1 MKIGFIGTGV
11 MGRSLVKHLLNAGH
25 TVYIYNRTKAKAVSL
40 IDAGAVWKNSPKEI
54 ALHSE
59 VIMTMVGYPVDV
71 EEVYLSEN
79 GLIANAQAE
88 SLLIDLT
95 TSTPSLAKQIYSKA
109 KAKNLKV
116 LDAPVSGGDNGA
128 KVGSLTIMC
137 GGDEADFN
145 LALPLLKLFG
155 KNVLLQGSAGSGQ
168 HTKMCNQIAIA
179 STIMG
184 TCEAISYAKT
194 ANLQVDKVLAS
205 ISKGAAGSWQLENNG
220 KKIVEEDYQP
230 GFYIKHFIK
239 DMKIALD
246 EAKLMKLNLP
256 GLKLASSLY
265 EELAK
270 GGKENLGTQ
279 ALIYWYKQ
287 NQS

>member
-11 MGRSLVKHLLNAGH
+11 MGRSLVKHLLKAGH
-25 TVYIYNRTKAKAVSL
+25 TVYIYNRTKAKASSL
-40 IDAGAVWKNSPKEI
+40 LDDGAVWSESPKEV
-54 ALHSE
+54 ALQSD
-59 VIMTMVGYPVDV
+59 VIMTMVGYPTDV
-71 EEVYLSEN
+71 EEVYLSDN
-79 GLIANAQAE
+79 GLIANAQAGT
-88 SLLIDLT
+88 LMIDLT
-95 TSTPSLAKQIYSKA
+95 TSTPSLAKRIDTEA
-109 KAKNLKV
+109 KAKGLKV

-128 KVGSLTIMC
+128 KAGTLSIMC
-137 GGDEADFN
+137 GGDEADFQ
-145 LALPLLKLFG
+145 LALPLLQLFG
-155 KNVLLQGSAGSGQ
+155 KNILLQGAAGSGQ

-184 TCEAISYAKT
+184 TCEAITYAK
-194 ANLQVDKVLAS
+194 AAGLQVEQVMAS
-205 ISKGAAGSWQLENNG
+205 ISKGAARSWQLENNG
-220 KKIVEEDYQP
+220 QKIIDEDFEP

-246 EAKLMKLNLP
+246 EAKLMKLDLP
-256 GLKLASSLY
+256 GLKLANSLY